1 MLGFHP
7 QINYQGDRMSDKH
20 LGKVS
25 KLFISIIG
33 FSQRVSKPSL
43 ILDTLGIQE
52 DKYHNTNIQRSVLI
66 TSLSSYDLAK
76 EHSITMPFGS
86 LGENLLID
94 YNPYHLP
101 AGTKL
106 QIGTV
111 ILEISQNCTM
121 CDHLSKIDKQLPTL
135 LKNDRGIFAKV
146 VQEGEIKEN
155 DEIFI
160 IKKPTS

>member
-1 MLGFHP
+1 ML
-7 QINYQGDRMSDKH
+7 NKY
-20 LGKVS
+20 LGEIS
-25 KLFISIIG
+25 GLFISLKG
-33 FSQRVSKPSL
+33 SSQRVRKSSL
-43 ILDTLGIQE
+43 TLDTLGIQE

-66 TSLSSYDLAK
+66 TSLSSYNLAK
-76 EHSITMPFGS
+76 ENNITMPFGS

-94 YNPYHLP
+94 YNPYHLS

-121 CDHLSKIDKQLPTL
+121 CDHLSKIDNQLPTL

-146 VQEGEIKEN
+146 LQEGEIKNE
-155 DEIFI
+155 DKIYLVS
-160 IKKPTS
+160 K